1 MNPLGWIKEMFD
13 LKKRIG
19 QAKAV
24 ESRLFG
30 ELRNDID
37 AGKVSH
43 EHLELALDAVTENVL
58 KQGTKSL
65 KGKKP

>member
-1 MNPLGWIKEMFD
+1 MNPIGWLREMFD

-24 ESRLFG
+24 ESRIFG
-30 ELRNDID
+30 ELRDDID

-43 EHLELALDAVTENVL
+43 EHLALALDAVTENVR
-58 KQGTKSL
+58 KQGTRSL
-65 KGKKP
+65 KGKTL